1 MGVLPF
7 LFFKATFWECDRYF
21 VLFLHVCFLYQL
33 LFPLTLYS
41 LPESL
46 SDAFLG
52 WFGVSEM
59 GCAFK
64 LCNNKAIFILRSHT
78 KGYLSTQK
86 THPLWKLLTQAG
98 RDFINSKA
106 VRH

>member
-21 VLFLHVCFLYQL
+21 VLFLHICFLYQL
-33 LFPLTLYS
+33 LFPFTLYS

-64 LCNNKAIFILRSHT
+64 LCNNKAIFTLLSHT
-78 KGYLSTQK
+78 K
-86 THPLWKLLTQAG
+86 
-98 RDFINSKA
+98 
-106 VRH
+106 